1 MSEMRQAFLTTEK
14 RLDFVIRAMGNQ
26 RRVLMGEQQSDLCLK
41 ERILVTVWQRECR
54 EAQS

>member
-1 MSEMRQAFLTTEK
+1 MFEMRKAFLTTEK

-26 RRVLMGEQQSDLCLK
+26 RVLMGEQQSDLCLK